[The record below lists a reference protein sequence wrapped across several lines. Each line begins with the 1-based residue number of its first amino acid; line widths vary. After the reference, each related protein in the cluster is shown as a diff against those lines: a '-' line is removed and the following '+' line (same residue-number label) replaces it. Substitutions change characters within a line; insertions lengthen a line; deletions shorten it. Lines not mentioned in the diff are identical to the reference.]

1 MGSSKKH
8 KRDKDATASSSSARK
23 HKHKDKLRAPSP
35 PDLRDELL
43 SNNRG
48 REQRVERE
56 QRDREQRE
64 RERERERRHK
74 KNKEKEQQQQ
84 QQRTSVPS
92 KSSSSRRSPPA
103 ARSDGRGGRDEYHS
117 DSSDVVE
124 VPMAPP
130 APKISA
136 RSRSASPIPENGAGD
151 CLSVAETNKLRAKLG
166 LKPLE
171 MGTGGSS
178 APAAAASDAPKTNAD
193 GHSMHKDEWG
203 EFYHK
208 PADNIAQKL
217 QAEKLR
223 EKFRQKK
230 EKRLLE
236 DKLKKVK
243 KLGESDDFDDINAWL
258 ERSRNKEKSKADAA
272 KRAAALEEMDADF
285 DADEDGFGNRAAA
298 AAAKAKKR
306 TYTDRHLKGLKV
318 AHELDSFGEGKTVI
332 LTLKD
337 HAVLDEDEDT
347 LINVNMQDD
356 ERYKKNVV
364 NRKANPNHY
373 GYDVYEEQFDHF
385 GNPIERNIL
394 SKYDEDLDDADEN
407 RKKTFTI
414 GESLEDERDRQRR
427 LLEIKTKL
435 AGKRLE
441 SLDEPLIH
449 LARDTYTED
458 EMAK

>member
-8 KRDKDATASSSSARK
+8 KRDKEATTSSSSSRK

-35 PDLRDELL
+35 PDLREEL
-43 SNNRG
+43 
-48 REQRVERE
+48 
-56 QRDREQRE
+56 RDREIRE

-74 KNKEKEQQQQ
+74 KNKDKEYHHI
-84 QQRTSVPS
+84 QRTVTT
-92 KSSSSRRSPPA
+92 KSSRRSPIKDS
-103 ARSDGRGGRDEYHS
+103 RRNRVEEYHS

-124 VPMAPP
+124 VPIAPP
-130 APKISA
+130 APKISSSSFAPAAAAPPPPPPA
-136 RSRSASPIPENGAGD
+136 RSPSPVPENGAGD

-166 LKPLE
+166 LKPLD
-171 MGTGGSS
+171 MGGPSASS
-178 APAAAASDAPKTNAD
+178 ATATSAEAPPQKSAE
-193 GHSMHKDEWG
+193 GYSMHTDEWG

-243 KLGESDDFDDINAWL
+243 KLGESEDFDDINAWL

-272 KRAAALEEMDADF
+272 KRAQALEQMDADF
-285 DADEDGFGNRAAA
+285 DVVPDDFVESRGRAEV
-298 AAAKAKKR
+298 AKKQR
-306 TYTDRHLKGLKV
+306 AYTDKHLKGLRV
-318 AHELDSFGEGKTVI
+318 DHELDAFGEGKTVI

-337 HAVLDEDEDT
+337 HAVLNEEEDT
-347 LINVNMQDD
+347 LINVNMIDD

-394 SKYDEDLDDADEN
+394 SKYNEELEETSKN
-407 RKKTFTI
+407 NFTI
-414 GESLEDERDRQRR
+414 GECLEDERDRRRR

-449 LARDTYTED
+449 LARDTYTDD